1 MRAALIGRASLLL
14 PFGHMVVCTGSI
26 AYDYILNFKGRF
38 REHILPD
45 KAHILNL
52 SFLVDDLHKR
62 RGGVAG
68 NYAYNLSLLGYPAAV
83 LATAGEDAAEYR
95 SWLEQRGIDCRG
107 LRLMEG
113 ETTATGFT
121 TTDMDDNQITGYYGG
136 AMRRAAMLGLDDAP
150 PDLDAVVIGPNDPA
164 AMMRLASEC
173 RERGVR
179 FVFDPA
185 HQLPHLS
192 GTDLDAAAT
201 GAWIL
206 IGNDYEIELVKERM
220 SCDDGRLLEC
230 AEMVVTTLGRL
241 GSRIASRDGTEQI
254 PPAPARKEVDPTGA
268 GDAYRAGLVAG
279 LLRGLDVATAGRVAS
294 LAATY
299 AIEQVGTAEHAYT
312 RQEFASRYRE
322 SFAGDLP
329 GELFG

>member
-1 MRAALIGRASLLL
+1 
-14 PFGHMVVCTGSI
+14 MVVCTGSI
-26 AYDYILNFKGRF
+26 AYDYILNFNGRF

-45 KAHILNL
+45 KTHILNL

-83 LATAGEDAAEYR
+83 LATAGADAAEYR
-95 SWLEQRGIDCRG
+95 AWLEARGIDCRG
-107 LRLMEG
+107 LRLIEG
-113 ETTATGFT
+113 EITATGFT

-150 PDLDAVVIGPNDPA
+150 PGMEAVIIGPNDPG

-173 RERGVR
+173 RERQVR

-185 HQLPHLS
+185 HQLPR
-192 GTDLDAAAT
+192 LDAADLTGAAT

-206 IGNDYEIELVKERM
+206 IGNDYEIELIKERM
-220 SCDDGRLLEC
+220 HCTDTDLLEC
-230 AEMVVTTLGRL
+230 SEMVATTLGRE
-241 GSRIASRDGTEQI
+241 GSRIAHRDGIEEI
-254 PPAPARKEVDPTGA
+254 PPAPTTGMVDPTGA

-279 LLRGLDVATAGRVAS
+279 LLRGLNLATSGRVAS

-299 AIEQVGTAEHAYT
+299 AIERVGTAEHSYN
-312 RQEFASRYRE
+312 RDEFAERYGD
-322 SFAGDLP
+322 SFGAELP
-329 GELFG
+329 KQFFG